1 MAGLS
6 MSRVQGAQGGG
17 APGGGPGGGGGGK
30 TWGVQDFK
38 EDAFDTTY
46 VHNPNDVPMRVCDL
60 CKGTD
65 ADASEL
71 AAAAWDPKS
80 IAEQVCSNIDD
91 NGHWL
96 RLPLTVA
103 KGRTG
108 VWVHWACAYYSP
120 LVSLPEKN
128 AILFCQNVLR
138 STMYYSTIPSPTANS
153 FGLGP
158 PGRVVKVVQR
168 HQRDLPRPPPGLQ
181 RVRQERGY
189 NRVHL

>member
-17 APGGGPGGGGGGK
+17 APGGGPGGGSMSGGGK
-30 TWGVQDFK
+30 TWGMQDFK
-38 EDAFDTTY
+38 EDTFDTAY
-46 VHNPNDVPMRVCDL
+46 VHNPNDVPMRVCDF

-120 LVSLPEKN
+120 LVSLVNIANTSFGPSQYSS
-128 AILFCQNVLR
+128 AILFCRNGCLVR
-138 STMYYSTIPSPTANS
+138 PRTHKPPTPS
-153 FGLGP
+153 L
-158 PGRVVKVVQR
+158 
-168 HQRDLPRPPPGLQ
+168 
-181 RVRQERGY
+181 
-189 NRVHL
+189 